1 MRTFRRLSMALFM
14 ASTLAVPG
22 AVMAGGSGATSS
34 SSKATGSKGT
44 GSRGTGGSK
53 ALGSKAA
60 GSKAFGKR
68 EGVGS
73 GATGTKLGTVAA
85 SRAAGGN
92 GTTTTTTT
100 GSKALG
106 SKAAGSKALGS
117 KAAGS
122 KALGSK
128 NAGSRGAPLTLGSQ
142 AAGSKAIGSQAAG
155 SKALGSKAAG
165 SRVVSSK
172 TTSKA
177 TGSRGATSRFAK
189 LVPEIQGSLPKL
201 SSKDPGLLMVIADL
215 SGSMNEGFAGQA
227 DIKKADA
234 LADVVN
240 GVVGDFVDRMNVGGQ
255 IRPRLDVMLEGYGG
269 NGTASLFQGALAGKE
284 IVSIAELADNPSAE
298 IDTDDGEGNMIPRP
312 VWVSPTGSGGTP
324 MKAGFSRLRSTV
336 AKWGRKP
343 AGKHLVLGVHVTD
356 GAFTDADPSQ
366 ELADLA
372 SEVKS
377 RGGELLMT
385 NIHLSSSGN
394 PGDAVIFPNEA
405 DADGLDEQGKL
416 LFRMSSPVPPALAE
430 KLGTKPGARMMA
442 YNATLE
448 QFAKVF
454 EAGSSVA
461 AQ

>member
-1 MRTFRRLSMALFM
+1 MRTFRRLSMALFL
-14 ASTLAVPG
+14 ATTLASPG
-22 AVMAGGSGATSS
+22 AVMAGGSGAK
-34 SSKATGSKGT
+34 SSKATGSKGA
-44 GSRGTGGSK
+44 GSKGTGGSK
-53 ALGSKAA
+53 ALGSQAA

-68 EGVGS
+68 EGIGS
-73 GATGTKLGTVAA
+73 QAAGTKLGTVAA

-92 GTTTTTTT
+92 GNGNGTTATT

-117 KAAGS
+117 KTS
-122 KALGSK
+122 
-128 NAGSRGAPLTLGSQ
+128 SRGAPLTLGSQ
-142 AAGSKAIGSQAAG
+142 AAGSKAVG

-165 SRVVSSK
+165 SKALGSRAAGSRVTSRMAG
-172 TTSKA
+172 SKA
-177 TGSRGATSRFAK
+177 TASRAGSRFAR

-201 SSKDPGLLMVIADL
+201 SSKEPGLLMVIADL
-215 SGSMNEGFAGQA
+215 SSSMNEGFAGQA

-255 IRPRLDVMLEGYGG
+255 IRPRLDVMLEGYG
-269 NGTASLFQGALAGKE
+269 NGSSSSLLQGPLAGKD
-284 IVSIAELADNPSAE
+284 IVSIADLADNPAAE
-298 IDTDDGEGNMIPRP
+298 IDVDDGEGNMIPRP
-312 VWVSPTGSGGTP
+312 VWINPSGRGDTP
-324 MKAGFSRLRSTV
+324 MKAGFARLRST
-336 AKWGRKP
+336 AARWGRKP

-356 GAFTDADPSQ
+356 GAWTDADPSQ

-372 SEVKS
+372 SEVTS

-385 NIHLSSSGN
+385 NIHLSSGGN
-394 PGDAVIFPNEA
+394 PGDAVIFPDEA
-405 DADGLDEQGKL
+405 DADRLDDQGKL
-416 LFRMSSPVPPALAE
+416 LFRMSSPVPKALAE

>member
-1 MRTFRRLSMALFM
+1 MRTFRRLSMALFL
-14 ASTLAVPG
+14 ASTFAVPG
-22 AVMAGGSGATSS
+22 AAVAGGSGAKASS
-34 SSKATGSKGT
+34 RGTGSKGT
-44 GSRGTGGSK
+44 SSRGTGGSK
-53 ALGSKAA
+53 ALGSQAA

-68 EGVGS
+68 EGIGS
-73 GATGTKLGTVAA
+73 QAAGTKLGTVAA

-92 GTTTTTTT
+92 GNGNGTAATPT

-122 KALGSK
+122 RTTS
-128 NAGSRGAPLTLGSQ
+128 SRGAPLTLGSQ
-142 AAGSKAIGSQAAG
+142 AAGSKALGSKAAG
-155 SKALGSKAAG
+155 SKALGSRAAG

-172 TTSKA
+172 TASRSI
-177 TGSRGATSRFAK
+177 GSRGTSRFAR

-227 DIKKADA
+227 DIRKADA

-255 IRPRLDVMLEGYGG
+255 IRPRIDVMLEGYGG
-269 NGTASLFQGALAGKE
+269 HGTSSLFQGALAGKE
-284 IVSIAELADNPSAE
+284 IVSIAELADNPAAE
-298 IDTDDGEGNMIPRP
+298 IDVDDGEGNMIPRP
-312 VWVSPTGSGGTP
+312 VWINPTGQGGTP
-324 MKAGFSRLRSTV
+324 MQAGFSRLRSTV

-356 GAFTDADPSQ
+356 GAYTDGDPSQ

-372 SEVKS
+372 AEVKA

-385 NIHLSSSGN
+385 NIHLSSNGST
-394 PGDAVIFPNEA
+394 GDAVIFPDEA
-405 DADGLDEQGKL
+405 DADRLDDQGKL
-416 LFRMSSPVPPALAE
+416 LFRMSSPVPAALAE

-448 QFAKVF
+448 QFARVF

>member
-1 MRTFRRLSMALFM
+1 MRTFRRLSMALSLACAF
-14 ASTLAVPG
+14 AVPG
-22 AVMAGGSGATSS
+22 AAVAGGSGATSS
-34 SSKATGSKGT
+34 KATGSKGAGSKGTGSKGT
-44 GSRGTGGSK
+44 GSK
-53 ALGSKAA
+53 ALGSQAA

-73 GATGTKLGTVAA
+73 GSTGTKLGTVAA
-85 SRAAGGN
+85 SRAAGT

-117 KAAGS
+117 KALGS

-128 NAGSRGAPLTLGSQ
+128 AAGSKTSSRGTPLTLGSQ
-142 AAGSKAIGSQAAG
+142 AAGSKAVG

-165 SRVVSSK
+165 SRVVGGSKVSSK
-172 TTSKA
+172 TTS
-177 TGSRGATSRFAK
+177 RATSRFAK

-215 SGSMNEGFAGQA
+215 SGSMNEGFAGQT
-227 DIKKADA
+227 DIAKKDA

-284 IVSIAELADNPSAE
+284 IVSIAELADNPAAE
-298 IDTDDGEGNMIPRP
+298 IDVDDGEGNMIPRP
-312 VWVSPTGSGGTP
+312 VWINPNGNGGTP
-324 MKAGFSRLRSTV
+324 MKAGFARLRSTA

-343 AGKHLVLGVHVTD
+343 NGKHLVLGIHVTD
-356 GAFTDADPSQ
+356 GVWTDADPSP
-366 ELADLA
+366 ELAELA
-372 SEVKS
+372 NEVKA

-385 NIHLSSSGN
+385 NIHLSSGGSTGN
-394 PGDAVIFPNEA
+394 AVIFPDEA
-405 DADGLDEQGKL
+405 DADQLDEQGKL
-416 LFRMSSPVPPALAE
+416 LFRMSSPVPAALAE

-442 YNATLE
+442 YNATVE
-448 QFAKVF
+448 QFARVF

>member
-1 MRTFRRLSMALFM
+1 MRTFRRLSMALFL
-14 ASTLAVPG
+14 ATTLASPG

-34 SSKATGSKGT
+34 KATGSKGT
-44 GSRGTGGSK
+44 GSKGTGSKGTGGSK
-53 ALGSKAA
+53 TLGSQAA

-68 EGVGS
+68 EGIGS
-73 GATGTKLGTVAA
+73 QGTGTKLGTVAA
-85 SRAAGGN
+85 SRSAGGGGN
-92 GTTTTTTT
+92 GTTNTT

-128 NAGSRGAPLTLGSQ
+128 
-142 AAGSKAIGSQAAG
+142 
-155 SKALGSKAAG
+155 AAG
-165 SRVVSSK
+165 SRVTSGAK
-172 TTSKA
+172 TSSKA
-177 TGSRGATSRFAK
+177 TGSRGTSRFAK
-189 LVPEIQGSLPKL
+189 LVPAIQGSLPKL

-227 DIKKADA
+227 DIRKADA

-240 GVVGDFVDRMNVGGQ
+240 GVIGDFVDRMNVGGQ

-269 NGTASLFQGALAGKE
+269 NGTGSLLQGPLGGKD
-284 IVSIAELADNPSAE
+284 IVSIADLADNPAAE
-298 IDTDDGEGNMIPRP
+298 IDVDDGEGNMIPRP
-312 VWVSPTGSGGTP
+312 VWINPAGSGGTP
-324 MKAGFSRLRSTV
+324 MKAGFARLRST
-336 AKWGRKP
+336 AARWGRKP

-372 SEVKS
+372 SEVTS

-385 NIHLSSSGN
+385 NIHLSSGGN
-394 PGDAVIFPNEA
+394 PGDAVIFPDEA
-405 DADGLDEQGKL
+405 DADRLDEQGKL
-416 LFRMSSPVPPALAE
+416 LFRMSSPVPAALAE

>member
-1 MRTFRRLSMALFM
+1 MALFL
-14 ASTLAVPG
+14 ASTLSVPG
-22 AVMAGGSGATSS
+22 AAMAGGSGAT

-85 SRAAGGN
+85 SRTAGGT
-92 GTTTTTTT
+92 GSGSTTTTPLT

-122 KALGSK
+122 KTLGSK
-128 NAGSRGAPLTLGSQ
+128 TAGSRGAPLTLGSQ
-142 AAGSKAIGSQAAG
+142 AAGSKAIGSKAAG

-165 SRVVSSK
+165 SRVVGGSK
-172 TTSKA
+172 TATSKA
-177 TGSRGATSRFAK
+177 TGSKVASRFVK

-269 NGTASLFQGALAGKE
+269 SGTGSLFQGALAGKE
-284 IVSIAELADNPSAE
+284 IVSISELADNPAAE
-298 IDTDDGEGNMIPRP
+298 IDVDDGEGNMIPRP
-312 VWVSPTGSGGTP
+312 VWINPAGSGGTP

-356 GAFTDADPSQ
+356 GAFTDADPSP
-366 ELADLA
+366 ELAELA
-372 SEVKS
+372 NEVKA

-385 NIHLSSSGN
+385 NIHLSTSGS
-394 PGDAVIFPNEA
+394 PGDAVIFPDEA
-405 DADGLDEQGKL
+405 DADKLDEQGKL

-442 YNATLE
+442 YNATVE
-448 QFAKVF
+448 QFARVF

>member
-22 AVMAGGSGATSS
+22 AVMAGGSGATS

-73 GATGTKLGTVAA
+73 RSTTGAVLGTVAA

-128 NAGSRGAPLTLGSQ
+128 TAGSRGAPLTLGSQ
-142 AAGSKAIGSQAAG
+142 AAGSKAVGSKALG

-172 TTSKA
+172 TASKV

-284 IVSIAELADNPSAE
+284 IVSISELADNPAAE

-324 MKAGFSRLRSTV
+324 MKAGFSRVRSTV

-343 AGKHLVLGVHVTD
+343 SGKHLVLGVHVTD

-366 ELADLA
+366 ELA
-372 SEVKS
+372 
-377 RGGELLMT
+377 
-385 NIHLSSSGN
+385 
-394 PGDAVIFPNEA
+394 
-405 DADGLDEQGKL
+405 
-416 LFRMSSPVPPALAE
+416 
-430 KLGTKPGARMMA
+430 
-442 YNATLE
+442 
-448 QFAKVF
+448 
-454 EAGSSVA
+454 
-461 AQ
+461 

>member
-1 MRTFRRLSMALFM
+1 MRTFRRISMALFL
-14 ASTLAVPG
+14 ASTLAAPG
-22 AVMAGGSGATSS
+22 AAMAGGSGAKSP
-34 SSKATGSKGT
+34 SKATGSKGT
-44 GSRGTGGSK
+44 GSRGTAGSK

-68 EGVGS
+68 EGIGS
-73 GATGTKLGTVAA
+73 QAAGTKLGTVAA

-92 GTTTTTTT
+92 GTTATTT

-128 NAGSRGAPLTLGSQ
+128 TTGSRGGALTLGSQ

-165 SRVVSSK
+165 SKAAGGSK
-172 TTSKA
+172 IASKA
-177 TGSRGATSRFAK
+177 TGSRMTSRFSK

-284 IVSIAELADNPSAE
+284 IVSISELADNPAAE
-298 IDTDDGEGNMIPRP
+298 IDVDDGEGNMIPRP
-312 VWVSPTGSGGTP
+312 VWISPSGRGGTP

-366 ELADLA
+366 ELSDLA
-372 SEVKS
+372 AEVNS

-385 NIHLSSSGN
+385 NIHLSSNGN
-394 PGDAVIFPNEA
+394 PADAVIFPDEA
-405 DADGLDEQGKL
+405 DADRLDEQGKL
-416 LFRMSSPVPPALAE
+416 LFRMSSPVPAALAE
-430 KLGTKPGARMMA
+430 KLGTKPGARNMA

>member
-34 SSKATGSKGT
+34 SKATGSKGT
-44 GSRGTGGSK
+44 GSRGTGGST

-92 GTTTTTTT
+92 GTTTTPTT

-117 KAAGS
+117 KALGS

-128 NAGSRGAPLTLGSQ
+128 AAGSRGAPLTLGSQ
-142 AAGSKAIGSQAAG
+142 AAGSKAAG

-172 TTSKA
+172 SASKA
-177 TGSRGATSRFAK
+177 TASRGATSRFAR

-284 IVSIAELADNPSAE
+284 IVSISELADNPAAE
-298 IDTDDGEGNMIPRP
+298 IDVDDGEGNMIPRP

-336 AKWGRKP
+336 ARWGRKP
-343 AGKHLVLGVHVTD
+343 SGKHLVLGVHVTD

-385 NIHLSSSGN
+385 NIHLSSNGN

-405 DADGLDEQGKL
+405 DADQLDEQGKL

>member
-1 MRTFRRLSMALFM
+1 MALFM

-34 SSKATGSKGT
+34 SKATGSKGT
-44 GSRGTGGSK
+44 GGSK
-53 ALGSKAA
+53 ALGSKAAGSKAA

-92 GTTTTTTT
+92 GTTTTTTP

-128 NAGSRGAPLTLGSQ
+128 AAGSRGAPLTLGSQ
-142 AAGSKAIGSQAAG
+142 AAGSKAAG

-172 TTSKA
+172 SASKA
-177 TGSRGATSRFAK
+177 TASRGATSRFAK

-284 IVSIAELADNPSAE
+284 IVSISELADNPAAE
-298 IDTDDGEGNMIPRP
+298 IDVDDGEGNMIPRP

-343 AGKHLVLGVHVTD
+343 SGKHLVLGVHVTD

-385 NIHLSSSGN
+385 NIHLSSNGN

-405 DADGLDEQGKL
+405 DADQLDEQGKL

>member
-1 MRTFRRLSMALFM
+1 MRTFRRLSMALFL
-14 ASTLAVPG
+14 ATTLASPG

-34 SSKATGSKGT
+34 KATGSKGT
-44 GSRGTGGSK
+44 GSKGTGSKGTGGSK

-68 EGVGS
+68 EGIGS
-73 GATGTKLGTVAA
+73 QAAGTKLGTVAA
-85 SRAAGGN
+85 SRAAGGGN
-92 GTTTTTTT
+92 GTGTTATTGSKALGSKAAGSKALGSRTAT
-100 GSKALG
+100 GSRGAPLTLGSQAAGSKALGSKALG

-122 KALGSK
+122 
-128 NAGSRGAPLTLGSQ
+128 
-142 AAGSKAIGSQAAG
+142 
-155 SKALGSKAAG
+155 
-165 SRVVSSK
+165 RV
-172 TTSKA
+172 TSKA
-177 TGSRGATSRFAK
+177 TSSKATASRAGSRFSR

-201 SSKDPGLLMVIADL
+201 SSKEPGLLMVIADL

-240 GVVGDFVDRMNVGGQ
+240 GVIGDFVDRMNVGGQ

-269 NGTASLFQGALAGKE
+269 NGTQSLLQGPLGGKD
-284 IVSIAELADNPSAE
+284 IVSIADLADNPAAE
-298 IDTDDGEGNMIPRP
+298 IDVDDGEGNMIPRP
-312 VWVSPTGSGGTP
+312 VWINPAGSGGTP
-324 MKAGFSRLRSTV
+324 MKAGFARLRST
-336 AKWGRKP
+336 AARWGRKP

-356 GAFTDADPSQ
+356 GAWTDADPSQ

-372 SEVKS
+372 SEVTS

-385 NIHLSSSGN
+385 NIHLSSGGN
-394 PGDAVIFPNEA
+394 PGDAVIFPDEA
-405 DADGLDEQGKL
+405 DADRLDDQGKL
-416 LFRMSSPVPPALAE
+416 LFRMSSPVPKALAE

>member
-1 MRTFRRLSMALFM
+1 MALFM

-34 SSKATGSKGT
+34 SKATGSK
-44 GSRGTGGSK
+44 GTGGSK

-92 GTTTTTTT
+92 GTTTTPTT

-117 KAAGS
+117 KALGS

-128 NAGSRGAPLTLGSQ
+128 AAGSRGAPLTLGSQ
-142 AAGSKAIGSQAAG
+142 AAGSKAAG

-172 TTSKA
+172 SASKA
-177 TGSRGATSRFAK
+177 TASRGATSRFAR

-284 IVSIAELADNPSAE
+284 IVSISELADNPAAE
-298 IDTDDGEGNMIPRP
+298 IDVDDGEGNMIPRP

-336 AKWGRKP
+336 ARWGRKP
-343 AGKHLVLGVHVTD
+343 SGKHLVLGVHVTD

-385 NIHLSSSGN
+385 NIHLSSNGN

-405 DADGLDEQGKL
+405 DADQLDEQGKL

>member
-1 MRTFRRLSMALFM
+1 MRTFRRLSMALCL
-14 ASTLAVPG
+14 ASTFAVPG
-22 AVMAGGSGATSS
+22 AVSAGGSGAKS

-44 GSRGTGGSK
+44 GGSK
-53 ALGSKAA
+53 ALGSQAA
-60 GSKAFGKR
+60 GSKAFGQR

-73 GATGTKLGTVAA
+73 KATGTKLGTVAA

-92 GTTTTTTT
+92 GTTATTTTT

-106 SKAAGSKALGS
+106 SKAAGSKA
-117 KAAGS
+117 AGS

-128 NAGSRGAPLTLGSQ
+128 ALGSKAAGSRGAPLTLGSQ
-142 AAGSKAIGSQAAG
+142 AAGSKAAG
-155 SKALGSKAAG
+155 SKALGSRAAG
-165 SRVVSSK
+165 SRVTTGSK
-172 TTSKA
+172 MTGSKA
-177 TGSRGATSRFAK
+177 TGSRAGSRFAR

-201 SSKDPGLLMVIADL
+201 SSRDPGLLMVIADL

-240 GVVGDFVDRMNVGGQ
+240 GVIGDFVDRMNVGGQ

-269 NGTASLFQGALAGKE
+269 HGTSSLLQGPLAGKD
-284 IVSIAELADNPSAE
+284 IVSIADLADNPAAE
-298 IDTDDGEGNMIPRP
+298 IDVDDGEGNMIPRP
-312 VWVSPTGSGGTP
+312 VWVNPAGSGGTP
-324 MKAGFSRLRSTV
+324 MKAGFSRLRANASR
-336 AKWGRKP
+336 WGRRP

-356 GAFTDADPSQ
+356 GQWTDADPSQ

-372 SEVKS
+372 AEVNAA
-377 RGGELLMT
+377 GGQLLMT
-385 NIHLSSSGN
+385 NIHLSSGGT
-394 PGDAVIFPNEA
+394 PGDAVIFPDEA
-405 DADGLDEQGKL
+405 DADKLDEHGKL
-416 LFRMSSPVPPALAE
+416 LFRMSSPVPKALAE

-442 YNATLE
+442 YNATVE
-448 QFAKVF
+448 QFARVF